1 MMPSDLVMNDDIM
14 TALKEILAHENII
27 QEVRKLNFDKEEQ
40 VKDEIN
46 ELKARK
52 DEEIELIILRNRY
65 FERSDRDTEEKG
77 KDK

>member
-1 MMPSDLVMNDDIM
+1 MPSDLVMNNDIM
-14 TALKEILAHENII
+14 TDLKEILAHKNII

-52 DEEIELIILRNRY
+52 DEEIELKILRNRY

>member
-14 TALKEILAHENII
+14 TALKEILAHKNII

-52 DEEIELIILRNRY
+52 DEEIELIILRNTY